1 MNDQIFE
8 GKVALVTGAA
18 RGIGQVIAETFAD
31 KGADVVIID
40 LKISSNDEVIKNIQN
55 KGRKAYAYEC
65 DLTNV
70 EQTRETVANIVAD
83 VGKIDFLINN
93 AGVYPAKNVLD
104 VDEKHFDFVVDVN
117 LKGTFFVTQA
127 VVKDSMLPNHYGKI
141 VNISSSDGKMPG
153 RGVSIYGAAKAGVIS
168 LTKSFAEELSGT
180 GINSDA
186 IAAGWVES
194 AAVLAGDR
202 WKEAIKTI
210 PSGRLGK
217 LSEIAESAAFLCQ
230 DNVSF
235 INGEILDVNGGTIMD

>member
-1 MNDQIFE
+1 MFE
-8 GKVALVTGAA
+8 GKIALVTGAA

-31 KGADVVIID
+31 KGADIVIID
-40 LKISSNDEVIKNIQN
+40 LKISKDDEVIKNIES

-65 DLTNV
+65 DLTDV
-70 EQTRETVANIVAD
+70 EAVDKTVKQIVAD
-83 VGKIDFLINN
+83 VDKIDFLINN
-93 AGVYPAKNVLD
+93 AGVYPAKGILE

-117 LKGTFFVTQA
+117 LKGTFFISQA
-127 VVKDSMLPNHYGKI
+127 VVKESMLKNHYGKI

-153 RGVSIYGAAKAGVIS
+153 KGVAIYGAAKAGVIS
-168 LTKSFAEELSGT
+168 LTKSFAQELSGT
-180 GINSDA
+180 GINSNA

-194 AAVLAGDR
+194 ASVLAGDR
-202 WKEAIKTI
+202 WKEAIKNI